1 MRDGA
6 PNLSCME
13 TYSHRT
19 VLGGRIRSLREAQ
32 GLSQRKLALMA
43 DTNQTH
49 LWQVETGRAN
59 VGIDLLYRL
68 ASALGV
74 RVQDLIDF

>member
-1 MRDGA
+1 
-6 PNLSCME
+6 ME
-13 TYSHRT
+13 TFSHRA
-19 VLGGRIRSLREAQ
+19 VLGERIRALREAQ

-49 LWQVETGRAN
+49 LWQIESGRTS
-59 VGIDLLYRL
+59 VGIDLLYRI

>member
-1 MRDGA
+1 MRA
-6 PNLSCME
+6 
-13 TYSHRT
+13 
-19 VLGGRIRSLREAQ
+19 LREAQ

-43 DTNQTH
+43 GTNQTH
-49 LWQVETGRAN
+49 LWQIEIGRAN

-68 ASALGV
+68 ASALDV